1 MNRAAIFHRQ
11 TREFIYPQSR
21 EDLHV
26 RFYAEK
32 RDIMSAGIVY
42 WKRNTSR
49 MYEVS
54 LKRGC
59 TGFYREE
66 FYADIHFFEPA
77 HYIKYYFVVVD
88 SEGTKAYLA
97 NKGVQGVFRDG
108 DEFNFLCTGRRDYV
122 TVPGWACGAVW
133 YQIFPDRFYRGDN
146 AQTDDCLV
154 PWATVPEGPDERFGG
169 TLRGITDRIDYL
181 SSLGINVVYLNPVF
195 KAEFNHK
202 YATTDYLQIDP
213 DFGTCED
220 FRRLVTSLHSRGIRI
235 VLDGVFNHTGR
246 SFFAFRDLK
255 EKGENSRYKDWFY
268 PHSFPLSE
276 NPLNY
281 ECVGDYAPMPKLD
294 TSNEEVQTYI
304 IGVMLHWLR
313 EYGIDGWRLDV
324 ADEVASSLW
333 VRARN
338 TIKAEFPD
346 ALLLGETWGDGY
358 SLAGDGLLLDGVM
371 NYLFRDA
378 VISFC
383 QGKSSVDFFL
393 CALGEMYLK
402 YPDQVN
408 RVNLNLLDSHDTER
422 IFTVLGEDRSMLRCA
437 AALAFFLPGSPCIYY
452 GDEAGL
458 TGGNDPDCRRGMLW
472 GEDQDRGLLAFFKD
486 MVSFRKSGPGLSNC
500 RMEVLYKSDEK
511 RSFVLRNGDFILAM
525 NASVSVQSLSL
536 PYLESFEAVLP
547 SDRRKEDY
555 CTTTSLK
562 LDAKSFVIF
571 KRRMMK

>member
-1 MNRAAIFHRQ
+1 MNKASLFHRQ
-11 TREFIYPQSR
+11 SREFVYPTSR

-49 MYEVS
+49 IYEVS
-54 LKRGC
+54 LRRGH

-66 FYADIHFFEPA
+66 FYADIHFYEPV

-88 SEGTKAYLA
+88 SEGTKAYLT
-97 NKGVQGVFRDG
+97 NKGVRSVFRDG

-122 TVPGWACGAVW
+122 STPRWAVDAVW

-146 AQTDDCLV
+146 ARDDESLV
-154 PWATVPEGPDERFGG
+154 PWTTAPGGPCERFGG

-181 SSLGINVVYLNPVF
+181 SSLGINVVYLNPIF

-246 SFFAFRDLK
+246 SFFAFRDLE
-255 EKGENSRYKDWFY
+255 EKGAASRYRDWFF

-276 NPLNY
+276 DPLNY

-294 TSNEEVQTYI
+294 TSNEEVQAYI
-304 IGVMLHWLR
+304 IGVMLHYLR

-324 ADEVASSLW
+324 ADEVVSSLW

-346 ALLLGETWGDGY
+346 AMLLGETWGDGY

-383 QGKSSVDFFL
+383 QGKSSVDLFL
-393 CALGEMYLK
+393 SALGEMYLK
-402 YPDQVN
+402 YPEPVN

-422 IFTVLGEDRSMLRCA
+422 ILTALGDDRRMLRCA
-437 AALAFFLPGSPCIYY
+437 AALSFFLPGAPCIYY
-452 GDEAGL
+452 GDEVGM
-458 TGGNDPDCRRGMLW
+458 TGENDPDCRRGMLW
-472 GEDQDRGLLAFFKD
+472 GEKEDREILEFYCN
-486 MVSFRKSGPGLSNC
+486 MVLFRKDSPGLSDG
-500 RMEVLYKSDEK
+500 MLEVLLKAEEK
-511 RSFVLRNGDFILAM
+511 RSFVLKNGDFILAM
-525 NASVSVQSLSL
+525 NASPSAQILLL
-536 PYLESFEAVLP
+536 PNLNTLEATFP
-547 SDRRKEDY
+547 FDWRKEDY